1 MFINNIACH
10 ITIMKY
16 YIIII
21 SKQECQQF
29 ISRCVRSL
37 SSLERDNKVNNA
49 SVLCNSLYCIFVYR
63 IYIYSPQ
70 TNFHVEYK
78 KYIKYYKKIF
88 VKNSKNIFF
97 LNIKNISTNF
107 QPQINHFISTYYL

>member
-1 MFINNIACH
+1 
-10 ITIMKY
+10 MKH
-16 YIIII
+16 YIIIT

-37 SSLERDNKVNNA
+37 SSLERENKVYNA

-70 TNFHVEYK
+70 TNFHVEYT

-88 VKNSKNIFF
+88 VKNVEKYFF
-97 LNIKNISTNF
+97 FKYKKYFN
-107 QPQINHFISTYYL
+107 